1 MPARS
6 KPGIEVGSESGS
18 GQVSSPDVR
27 VVACVRM
34 RWYGGDAEG
43 SGREVSERVGDG
55 GWRVRDLEWVGRVD
69 MVIGLR
75 CEGMRDLV
83 EDLSSEI

>member
-1 MPARS
+1 M
-6 KPGIEVGSESGS
+6 
-18 GQVSSPDVR
+18 R

-34 RWYGGDAEG
+34 RWWGGDAEG

-69 MVIGLR
+69 MVIGF
-75 CEGMRDLV
+75 
-83 EDLSSEI
+83 